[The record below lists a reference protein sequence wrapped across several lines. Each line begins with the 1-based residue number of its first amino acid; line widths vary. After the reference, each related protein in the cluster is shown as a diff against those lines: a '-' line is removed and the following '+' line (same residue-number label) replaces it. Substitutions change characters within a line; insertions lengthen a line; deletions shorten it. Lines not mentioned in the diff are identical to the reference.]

1 MCLDPRPDSLVR
13 VRPSATRTQ
22 PAPRPGSATQP
33 SADAARSTRREAR
46 DTWLGALTDSLD
58 ARGWTLVT
66 RTVASC

>member
-22 PAPRPGSATQP
+22 PAPRPDVASHATAHA
-33 SADAARSTRREAR
+33 SRVTRPEGR

>member
-22 PAPRPGSATQP
+22 PAPRPDVA
-33 SADAARSTRREAR
+33 AHAARATRPEGR
-46 DTWLGALTDSLD
+46 DTWLGAFTDSLD

>member
-22 PAPRPGSATQP
+22 PAPRPDASAHAT
-33 SADAARSTRREAR
+33 SHAARATHPEAR
-46 DTWLGALTDSLD
+46 DSWRALTDSLD
-58 ARGWTLVT
+58 LRGWTLVS